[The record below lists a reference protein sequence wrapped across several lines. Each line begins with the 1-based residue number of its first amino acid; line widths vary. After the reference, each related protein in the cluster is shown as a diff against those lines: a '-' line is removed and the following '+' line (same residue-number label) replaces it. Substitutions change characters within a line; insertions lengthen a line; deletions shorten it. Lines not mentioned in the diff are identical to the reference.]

1 MRLEKARRDAVEISG
16 ASGEEFGD
24 NRQKLETCSVRYAGI
39 FLGRFLGGRARE
51 GGGERRPR
59 PPALLRRPP
68 RAGKG
73 RRALL
78 RKLTAE
84 AGVGYNGGN
93 KPAPLSWGRL
103 NTHLGKELCVMEP
116 RGRMMLKVTGIL
128 YIVFAVL
135 SMVGGLVAMLGGG
148 LFALGGIGAN
158 AYLGAAMGGVVLFS
172 GLVLILSNIL
182 GLVTGILGVRYCD
195 KPEKAQVCFVLGVIL
210 IVFAALSLLGDL
222 FGSASASDIFS
233 GLVGLALPICYTV
246 GASWNKQSAQPPML

>member
-1 MRLEKARRDAVEISG
+1 
-16 ASGEEFGD
+16 
-24 NRQKLETCSVRYAGI
+24 
-39 FLGRFLGGRARE
+39 
-51 GGGERRPR
+51 
-59 PPALLRRPP
+59 
-68 RAGKG
+68 
-73 RRALL
+73 
-78 RKLTAE
+78 
-84 AGVGYNGGN
+84 
-93 KPAPLSWGRL
+93 
-103 NTHLGKELCVMEP
+103 MEP

-158 AYLGAAMGGVVLFS
+158 AYLGAAMGGVVLFG

-182 GLVTGILGVRYCD
+182 GLVTGILGVEYCD